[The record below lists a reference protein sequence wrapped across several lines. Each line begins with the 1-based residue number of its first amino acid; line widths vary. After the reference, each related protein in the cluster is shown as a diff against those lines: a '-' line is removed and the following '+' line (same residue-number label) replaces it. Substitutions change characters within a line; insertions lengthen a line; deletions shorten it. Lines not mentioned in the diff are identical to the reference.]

1 MPLKKGQDRQRGLA
15 LGAGRFFH
23 RRLAAGIG
31 LAHNELSIQAD
42 GYSRRHSF
50 FDFTAAAVVMP
61 VVALGAASGAG
72 PQAASRMAI
81 RMSRLAFNPMVFIA
95 VIGDIPM

>member
-1 MPLKKGQDRQRGLA
+1 MVEVCEGSGVA
-15 LGAGRFFH
+15 LGRM
-23 RRLAAGIG
+23 
-31 LAHNELSIQAD
+31 
-42 GYSRRHSF
+42 
-50 FDFTAAAVVMP
+50 VMP